1 MSLGQKIGVSF
12 VFLLGSLT
20 TGASIA
26 RTVVQYE
33 VVQECKS
40 RSGMLQQV
48 CAVLTC

>member
-1 MSLGQKIGVSF
+1 MSLSQKIGVSF

-33 VVQECKS
+33 VVQECGS
-40 RSGMLQQV
+40 QLIILQQGSTM
-48 CAVLTC
+48 LTC